1 MKKIEVQSNQQ
12 TFGTTLA
19 SFCSFT
25 ANPYLLYL
33 VQSKILQTAVSHQKE
48 RPFCRKGG
56 VIISL
61 KKIRR
66 ILQNE
71 RAEANYLST
80 MVFIFIAVLLLVNDR
95 GDMSIY
101 TCFLVM
107 GVVILVSFLLLY
119 ASVKITCINIR
130 NGAKM
135 ELNNL
140 SASIYADTYR
150 SQRETNFS
158 EYLNTLYSSSD
169 YTAMLEETVTDGLAN
184 KLPLSTDDYQ
194 VRNISLSFHVAGDRV
209 EYVISCDAEFY
220 ISMFGRQ
227 YPAITRHIELT
238 GFHNTKF

>member
-1 MKKIEVQSNQQ
+1 MKKICLHDRVREDLSL
-12 TFGTTLA
+12 TAARPACCFG
-19 SFCSFT
+19 
-25 ANPYLLYL
+25 
-33 VQSKILQTAVSHQKE
+33 SKLRYAGLRI
-48 RPFCRKGG
+48 
-56 VIISL
+56 
-61 KKIRR
+61 KK
-66 ILQNE
+66 
-71 RAEANYLST
+71 
-80 MVFIFIAVLLLVNDR
+80 LLVNDH

-158 EYLNTLYSSSD
+158 EYLHTLYSSSD
-169 YTAMLEETVTDGLAN
+169 YTVMLEETVTDGLAN

-209 EYVISCDAEFY
+209 EYVFSCDAEFY
-220 ISMFGRQ
+220 IFMFGRR
-227 YPAITRHIELT
+227 YPAITQHIELT
-238 GFHNTKF
+238 GYHNTKF